1 MNTDLNFISTISE
14 DYSRSA
20 VYYSYIKNLQD
31 VKSHFYK
38 ISPSGKSFFREI
50 FEYRKYLS
58 SQPSPRNVV
67 VMSPSHKITCFLVFI
82 PKTKIIL
89 DAGWSLTESAIARKN
104 SKGRRVKI
112 LKNYCIDFLAFHAAE
127 IVLLESQHQIS
138 YVSRKFLINPK
149 KLIKL
154 STGFD
159 ETQLKSEP
167 DSHFQKKW
175 ELVKK
180 QFADFK
186 IITFRGKYNEESGLE
201 NLAEASQLLSK
212 ERFFIIVVTDKL
224 PSNLVF
230 STRTLIIEG
239 FLQWD
244 ELAEILKIS
253 DFYVGQLSF
262 NKRLANTIPHKAFEA
277 GYFGLPYITA
287 ENSGVLES
295 YSSSEAIYLSGYIP
309 DELARKVR
317 SLDSTEIERYRG
329 AISQKYQE
337 KLSQQVLAEQFLD
350 ILRN

>member
-1 MNTDLNFISTISE
+1 MITNLNFVSTLSE
-14 DYSRSA
+14 EYSRSA
-20 VYYSYIKNLQD
+20 VYYSYIKNLQNM
-31 VKSHFYK
+31 KSHFYK
-38 ISPSGKSFFREI
+38 ISPSGRSFFREI
-50 FEYRKYLS
+50 FKYRKYLS
-58 SQPSPRNVV
+58 SQPSPRIVV
-67 VMSPSHKITCFLVFI
+67 VMSPSHKIAFFLLFI

-89 DAGWSLTESAIARKN
+89 DAGWSLTESAIARRN
-104 SKGRRVKI
+104 SKGRRLKI
-112 LKNYCIDFLAFHAAE
+112 LRNYCIDFMAFHAAGK
-127 IVLLESQHQIS
+127 VLLESQHQIS
-138 YVSRKFLINPK
+138 YVSRRFLVNRK
-149 KLIKL
+149 KLFKL

-159 ETQLKSEP
+159 ETQLKSQP

-175 ELVKK
+175 EQVKN
-180 QFADFK
+180 QHADSK

-201 NLAEASQLLSK
+201 NLAEASQLLLK

-224 PSNLVF
+224 PPNLVF
-230 STRTLIIEG
+230 STRTLVIER
-239 FLQWD
+239 FLEWD

-295 YSSSEAIYLSGYIP
+295 YNSSEAIYLSGYIP

-350 ILRN
+350 ILGN